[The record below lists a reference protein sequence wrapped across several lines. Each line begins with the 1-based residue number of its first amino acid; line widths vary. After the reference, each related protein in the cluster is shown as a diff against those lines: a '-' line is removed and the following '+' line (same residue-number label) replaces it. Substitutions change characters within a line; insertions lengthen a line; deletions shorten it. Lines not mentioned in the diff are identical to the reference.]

1 MASTNNLSPI
11 KARLARRTRTTKK
24 VFGNKE
30 AKKFVAMTFLHQVLM
45 LISSRMKKRIFPKS
59 STSTITRKRIM
70 PSIVSRKK
78 TKNLMSVLATFM
90 LVTAAKKE
98 AIEAVETAEAN
109 ENGKESKSDEK
120 SKGGEYPRNLARV
133 LCIQ

>member
-45 LISSRMKKRIFPKS
+45 LILSRMKKRIFPKS
-59 STSTITRKRIM
+59 SASTITGKRIM

-90 LVTAAKKE
+90 LVTGAKKE
-98 AIEAVETAEAN
+98 AVEAVETAEAS
-109 ENGKESKSDEK
+109 ENGKESKSGEK
-120 SKGGEYPRNLARV
+120 SKGGEYPRNLVRV
-133 LCIQ
+133 LCIR